1 MPIVVNI
8 DMMLARRKMTL
19 TELSEKVG
27 LTIQNMSNLKSGKG
41 RAIRFTTLNSICEA
55 LECRPGDVLDYV
67 TDEEYKK
74 LYRL

>member
-8 DMMLARRKMTL
+8 DMMLAKRKMTL

>member
-1 MPIVVNI
+1 MAIVVNI
-8 DMMLARRKMTL
+8 DMMLAKRKMTL

>member
-1 MPIVVNI
+1 MAIVVNI
-8 DMMLARRKMTL
+8 DMMLAKRKMTL

-55 LECRPGDVLDYV
+55 LECRPGDVLDYM

-74 LYRL
+74 LYRI